1 MDMLVTLNRNKVD
14 NRDYFY
20 ILSNNYF
27 GLSRLFSD
35 LSICY

>member
-1 MDMLVTLNRNKVD
+1 MLVTLNRNKVD

-20 ILSNNYF
+20 ILPNKYF
-27 GLSRLFSD
+27 GLSRLFLD